1 MCCFFKV
8 QIYVEEKEK
17 QGAEFPHNALSLP
30 LPSPPL
36 PPLKE
41 ITAVQILTINIP
53 AVDAVMDGANK
64 CFQTLLGSNTRSA
77 YFLPFD
83 GMGGLRH
90 SSKRF
95 FFSLLVKERDLISL
109 PTLTHPLPLPSP
121 PSRCC
126 ALCLL
131 Y

>member
-1 MCCFFKV
+1 MH
-8 QIYVEEKEK
+8 
-17 QGAEFPHNALSLP
+17 P
-30 LPSPPL
+30 PSPQ
-36 PPLKE
+36 LKE

-95 FFSLLVKERDLISL
+95 FL
-109 PTLTHPLPLPSP
+109 PPSQRKRSYLPPHPNSP
-121 PSRCC
+121 PSSALPAPCC

>member
-1 MCCFFKV
+1 M
-8 QIYVEEKEK
+8 Q
-17 QGAEFPHNALSLP
+17 PP
-30 LPSPPL
+30 LPP

-95 FFSLLVKERDLISL
+95 FPLLVKERDLISL

-121 PSRCC
+121 RCSVPT
-126 ALCLL
+126 LL
-131 Y
+131 KPDLQVSGLVTD

>member
-1 MCCFFKV
+1 MRN
-8 QIYVEEKEK
+8 KELNFHTK
-17 QGAEFPHNALSLP
+17 Q
-30 LPSPPL
+30 PPT

-53 AVDAVMDGANK
+53 AVDVVMDGANK

-90 SSKRF
+90 SSKLF
-95 FFSLLVKERDLISL
+95 FFF
-109 PTLTHPLPLPSP
+109 P
-121 PSRCC
+121 PSQRKRSY
-126 ALCLL
+126 LFPYPL
-131 Y
+131 

>member
-1 MCCFFKV
+1 M
-8 QIYVEEKEK
+8 EEKEK
-17 QGAEFPHNALSLP
+17 QGAAFPHNAAP
-30 LPSPPL
+30 L
-36 PPLKE
+36 LKE

-90 SSKRF
+90 SSKP

-109 PTLTHPLPLPSP
+109 PTLAPPSSALPLRSVPT
-121 PSRCC
+121 
-126 ALCLL
+126 LL
-131 Y
+131 KPDLQVSGLVTD